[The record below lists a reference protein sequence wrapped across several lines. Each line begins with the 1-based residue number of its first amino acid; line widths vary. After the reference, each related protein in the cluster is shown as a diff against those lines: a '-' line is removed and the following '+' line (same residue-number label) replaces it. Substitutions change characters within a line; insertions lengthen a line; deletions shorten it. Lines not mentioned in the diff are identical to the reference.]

1 MTAQPAVPTYVPEPL
16 RIGTRVMNMRT
27 GATLRLTE
35 AESPDSATLWATIT
49 SGPRRGAVVNVLVR
63 DVLPMDEA
71 GLQLLLRATTCFN
84 ELGLLDIVARLESLS
99 ADAVRRLEEG
109 VNGA

>member
-1 MTAQPAVPTYVPEPL
+1 MTATIAPL
-16 RIGTRVMNMRT
+16 KAGARVMHMRT

-35 AESPDSATLWATIT
+35 PESCDSATVWATVT
-49 SGPRRGAVVNVLVR
+49 SGTRRGAVVNVQVR

-71 GLQLLLRATTCFN
+71 GLQHLLRAKTCFN

-109 VNGA
+109 VNGP

>member
-1 MTAQPAVPTYVPEPL
+1 MTATIAPL
-16 RIGTRVMNMRT
+16 KVGARVMHMRT

-35 AESPDSATLWATIT
+35 PETSDSATLWATIT
-49 SGPRRGAVVNVLVR
+49 SGTRRGAQTNVQVR

-71 GLQLLLRATTCFN
+71 GLQHLLRATTCFN

-99 ADAVRRLEEG
+99 EDATRRLDEG
-109 VNGA
+109 VNGP